1 MTTLLKN
8 CRIINPFGSPAFI
21 KNGYILIQ
29 AGIILE
35 IGDGPG
41 KKINGDV
48 RDLKGRT
55 ILPGMINA
63 HSHLYSALAAGMP
76 FPRGNPG
83 NFKEILEQVW
93 WILDLALDF
102 GSTKAAFEAGL
113 LDHLRQGVTTVID
126 HHSSPNYCAGSLNL
140 LADTARRFG
149 MRISAAFEITD
160 RNGRDKF
167 AEGLEENIKFMQQFG
182 NHEFIRPLIGLHAS
196 FTLSDD
202 SLGQIKDALRQEKDW
217 GIHIHAAEDKAD
229 QEDAVQR
236 GYASPVQRLDSF
248 GLLNAN
254 SLLIHGVHLV
264 PEDEKILKDRGTML
278 VHNPSSNASN
288 QVGLTSSELLNSLKA
303 GLGTDGMQ
311 GNLLKE
317 AKEGTLIRSSHLKGG
332 VDYLKLLF
340 KNNPKIASKI
350 FSAKIGRL
358 EKGYSADLAIFDYYP
373 RTILND
379 RNWQGHVLFGLDKPC
394 HVMTAGIFRIF
405 DNKFTEISPGE
416 ILDRAGIQAAGLW
429 KKMEEIEEKK

>member
-8 CRIINPFGSPAFI
+8 CRIINPYGSPSFI

-29 AGIILE
+29 DGNILE

-41 KKINGDV
+41 KNINGDV
-48 RDLKGRT
+48 RDLKGKT
-55 ILPGMINA
+55 ILPGLINA
-63 HSHLYSALAAGMP
+63 HSHLYSALATGMP

-83 NFKEILEQVW
+83 NFTEILKQVW

-113 LDHLRQGVTTVID
+113 LDHLSQGVTTIID
-126 HHSSPNYCAGSLNL
+126 HHSSPNFCAGSLNL
-140 LADTARRFG
+140 LADTARSFG
-149 MRISAAFEITD
+149 IRISAAFEITD

-167 AEGLEENIKFMQQFG
+167 AEGLEENIRFLRQFKK
-182 NHEFIRPLIGLHAS
+182 HDFIRPLIGLHAS

-202 SLGQIKDALRQEKDW
+202 SLGRIKEALSQEKDW
-217 GIHIHAAEDKAD
+217 GIHVHCAEDKAD
-229 QEDAVQR
+229 QKDAVQR

-248 GLLNAN
+248 GLLNEN

-278 VHNPSSNASN
+278 VHNPSSNAN
-288 QVGLTSSELLNSLKA
+288 NRVGLTSSELLNSLGA

-332 VDYLKLLF
+332 VDYLELLF
-340 KNNPKIASKI
+340 KNNPQIASKI

-373 RTILND
+373 RTILNE
-379 RNWQGHVLFGLDKPC
+379 RNWPGHVLFGLEKPC

-405 DNKFTEISPGE
+405 DYKFTEISPGE
-416 ILDRAGIQAAGLW
+416 ILGRAGIQAAGLW
-429 KKMEEIEEKK
+429 EKMEEIEEKK